1 MPGVLLPCAI
11 HPFLPSDKNLVE
23 ADMLSEQ
30 DVKAGIDMIGI
41 LTFYWADD
49 YGAMLQAYALKRYI
63 ETTGKEAEMIPYA
76 PLRLSGRYCFLP
88 VTAAVRNKR
97 LKYDFNCWIFLRN
110 LSVGTA
116 FYMRRKRMREFRRS
130 YLTKEP
136 PVKRAEKI
144 SLQKYSCVFVGS
156 DQVWNPEITVGLD
169 DAYLGRIKDKE
180 GCRLVAYG
188 ASFGGARLPE
198 KECTELAEAIQKNFS
213 EISLREKGAA
223 DFMSRILHRNTADV
237 LDPTLLLDRE
247 EWEKLGREPEEKNYI
262 LLCDTEENRQMTDY
276 ACGMA
281 QAFHKKVLQVS
292 MPVSLKPK
300 PGVRLRVSG
309 GPAEFI
315 GYVRN
320 AWCVVT
326 NSFHGTVF
334 SILMEKQFLV
344 FAHRSRNER
353 MESILK
359 KLDLEARL
367 VNEGERAGS
376 RKMWSMIDWKKT
388 KEYLERERAVSQ
400 KFINGNMERL

>member
-1 MPGVLLPCAI
+1 
-11 HPFLPSDKNLVE
+11 
-23 ADMLSEQ
+23 
-30 DVKAGIDMIGI
+30 
-41 LTFYWADD
+41 
-49 YGAMLQAYALKRYI
+49 
-63 ETTGKEAEMIPYA
+63 
-76 PLRLSGRYCFLP
+76 
-88 VTAAVRNKR
+88 
-97 LKYDFNCWIFLRN
+97 
-110 LSVGTA
+110 
-116 FYMRRKRMREFRRS
+116 MREFRRS

-223 DFMSRILHRNTADV
+223 DFMSRILHRNTEDV

-276 ACGMA
+276 ARGLA
-281 QAFHKKVLQVS
+281 QAFHKKVIQVS

-300 PGVRLRVSG
+300 PGVRLRVAG

-367 VNEGERAGS
+367 VNEGEKAGS
-376 RKMWSMIDWKKT
+376 RKMRRTIDWKKT
-388 KEYLERERAVSQ
+388 KEYLERELSL
-400 KFINGNMERL
+400 IHI